1 MVVVRGEIYAAGML
15 DGADKTT
22 VIRYDVELCAW
33 ETVLLSHDGYRTD
46 ACVVAA
52 GRHVYVIGGAP
63 WEGQFGAKAERFDT
77 VENTWEE
84 IADMK
89 EERGGTFGVA
99 MKEKIFVAGGRHRER
114 NPLLQTCEM
123 YNKSTNEWQLVGS
136 LNAPRVYGNMICL
149 NQKLYVLGGKNEQN
163 QAELNIE
170 CFDPTEAKWI
180 QRTIIPVMK
189 FKKGNKNTFCVY

>member
-1 MVVVRGEIYAAGML
+1 
-15 DGADKTT
+15 
-22 VIRYDVELCAW
+22 
-33 ETVLLSHDGYRTD
+33 
-46 ACVVAA
+46 
-52 GRHVYVIGGAP
+52 
-63 WEGQFGAKAERFDT
+63 
-77 VENTWEE
+77 
-84 IADMK
+84 MK
-89 EERGGTFGVA
+89 EERGDAFGVA

-123 YNKSTNEWQLVGS
+123 YNISTNEWQLVGS
-136 LNAPRVYGNMICL
+136 LNAPCVYGNMICL